1 MGGLPMI
8 DHELL
13 SRVIADVPVVL
24 VLLATNWQLWRRL
37 GRIEDSLIEHLE
49 SHHDDKKNK

>member
-1 MGGLPMI
+1 MI